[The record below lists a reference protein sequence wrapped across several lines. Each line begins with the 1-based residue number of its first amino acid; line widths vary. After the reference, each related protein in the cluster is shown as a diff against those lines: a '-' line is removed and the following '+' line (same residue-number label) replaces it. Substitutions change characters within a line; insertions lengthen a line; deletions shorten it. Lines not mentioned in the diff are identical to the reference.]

1 MITIDITKVIP
12 GDIIRF
18 KSYALRVEYAA
29 LNGAGNA
36 ITLKGRVSTGGCELV
51 RKEFLA
57 GRTVQVERVTA

>member
-36 ITLKGRVSTGGCELV
+36 ITLKGRVNTGACELV

-57 GRTVQVERVTA
+57 GRTVQVERATA